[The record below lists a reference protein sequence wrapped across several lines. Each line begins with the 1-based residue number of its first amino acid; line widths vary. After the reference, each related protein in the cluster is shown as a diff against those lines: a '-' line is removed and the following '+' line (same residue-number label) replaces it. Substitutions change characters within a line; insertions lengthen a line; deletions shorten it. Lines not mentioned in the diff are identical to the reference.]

1 MDEKNANTQVEIET
15 NSGSYQVELNGY
27 SDTIGFINSFF
38 YSENVSEEELKQY
51 IQYPMLYNRQIRNI
65 SKRMYNLHG
74 LYGRTT
80 DKMVAAPTLDHLIIP
95 YNTTKKAKKRADYL
109 NYFFRKINH
118 KLSTRDVLHAG
129 LTEGMYV
136 AILRNTKPQNKNL
149 NLSSGFVE
157 NLDKIEGLAFSTNVM
172 LQPLNRDY
180 VKFIGFMNGDY
191 VCAFDMM
198 YFDQFKH
205 GGLIAEIKNYPPDFI
220 KAYNEY
226 RKDGSKRWYILDQKT
241 TFAYK
246 YRSQIDEPYGRPLGL
261 QALND
266 ILFSESY
273 TDSQRGN
280 LKENSGT
287 IRWLKQPMGEKQ
299 GQCSL
304 NKEAQQ
310 NQYNNFKT
318 AVFSNTQKANNKIA
332 QTTTLVLAPGTE
344 VGKLETDKTFL
355 ENTLTD
361 ENMTAVSTDLGLAL
375 AALNGQGEGA
385 SYSSLA
391 VNIDLLL
398 AEVFQMLEQIEWQY
412 TKLLNNFLEVKDDE
426 WTEIHYLKTS
436 ILNRDKQFSTAK
448 DLYTL
453 AGGSRLYLYAAGTGD
468 FNTYMK
474 LMDYEKE
481 MGFDD
486 KYLPHPTSYTISD
499 SGDKENPDNNI
510 GGRPTK
516 QDSELKDGGV
526 AQKTY
531 GGNKQKRP
539 GQK

>member
-1 MDEKNANTQVEIET
+1 MEEVKNPQTET
-15 NSGSYQVELNGY
+15 NSYEVELNAL
-27 SDTIGFINSFF
+27 SDTIGFITSF
-38 YSENVSEEELKQY
+38 YNTDNVSQEELKQY

-74 LYGRTT
+74 LYGRTV
-80 DKMVAAPTLDHLIIP
+80 DKMVAAPTLDYLIIP
-95 YNTTKKAKKRADYL
+95 NDISEKARKRADYL
-109 NYFFRKINH
+109 NFFFNKINH
-118 KLSTRDVLHAG
+118 KLSTRDVLHAS

-136 AILRNTKPQNKNL
+136 AILRDTKHINKNL

-157 NLDKIEGLAFSTNVM
+157 NLDKIEGLAISTNVM

-191 VCAFDMM
+191 VCAFDMQ

-205 GGLIAEIKNYPPDFI
+205 GGLVAEIKNYPSEFI

-226 RKDGSKRWYILDQKT
+226 RKDSTKRWHILDQKK

-266 ILFSESY
+266 IFFAEDY
-273 TDSQRGN
+273 IDSQRGN
-280 LKENSGT
+280 LRENSGT

-304 NKEAQQ
+304 NKEQQQ
-310 NQYNNFKT
+310 NQYDNFKN
-318 AVFSNTQKANNKIA
+318 AVFANSKKINNKIA

-344 VGKLETDKTFL
+344 VGKLETDSTFL
-355 ENTLTD
+355 KETLTE

-391 VNIDLLL
+391 VNLDLLL
-398 AEVFQMLEQIEWQY
+398 AEVFQVLEQIEWQY
-412 TKLLNNFLEVKDDE
+412 TKVLNNFLEVKEDE
-426 WTEIHYLKTS
+426 WTQITYLKTS
-436 ILNRDKQFSTAK
+436 ILNRDKQFDIAK
-448 DLYTL
+448 DLYMT
-453 AGGSRLYLYAAGTGD
+453 AGGSRLYLYAVGTGD
-468 FNTYMK
+468 SNTYMR
-474 LMDYEKE
+474 LMDYEKS
-481 MGFDD
+481 MKFDE
-486 KYLPHPTSYTISD
+486 KYPPHVSSYTASD
-499 SGDKENPDNNI
+499 SADKPNPDGNV
-510 GGRPTK
+510 GGRTPK
-516 QDSELKDGGV
+516 KDGELKDGGV
-526 AQKTY
+526 QQKTN
-531 GGNKQKRP
+531 GSNKMTRP
-539 GQK
+539 SQR